1 MVHHKDDIKLLFSP
15 QHTFLFTEDSLLGVL
30 HVCYFIDTA
39 EYCLLKKAWQT
50 VGMHMQI
57 GVA

>member
-1 MVHHKDDIKLLFSP
+1 MVYHKDGIKLLFSP

-39 EYCLLKKAWQT
+39 WQT